1 MELLDHGDP
10 ISPLHSLGGRV
21 GHGVAHEAGHHEGDH
36 ADLSGEDRGP
46 AVGAGGEDS
55 QVNPWEAA

>member
-1 MELLDHGDP
+1 M
-10 ISPLHSLGGRV
+10 
-21 GHGVAHEAGHHEGDH
+21 GHGAAHEAGHHEGDH